1 MTWSQDKKLNV
12 SLHHLPWTAKRSNQ
26 SIWKHINPE
35 YLLEGLILQLKLQN
49 FGHQMQKAN
58 SPERIL
64 MLEKIEE
71 RRRRGWQRMRCLNG
85 IIDSM
90 DMSLSQLWELEKDR
104 EVWHAAVYR
113 VTMSKTWFSNWTTLC
128 GSYLY
133 DHLNHHHHYLMHHL
147 VLGLAVNDWKP
158 NNGLNKTE
166 GFLWPKL

>member
-1 MTWSQDKKLNV
+1 MKQVRK
-12 SLHHLPWTAKRSNQ
+12 
-26 SIWKHINPE
+26 
-35 YLLEGLILQLKLQN
+35 GLITLRVCEEGGRDWVDNNKQTLIWCWSFPTWCEEPIHWGDSLK
-49 FGHQMQKAN
+49 KT
-58 SPERIL
+58 P
-64 MLEKIEE
+64 MLGKIEGK
-71 RRRRGWQRMRCLNG
+71 RRRGRQRMRWLG
-85 IIDSM
+85 DITDSM
-90 DMSLSQLWELEKDR
+90 DISLSKLQETEKDR